1 MPRSPEYVDLFN
13 DSILKTV
20 RKAVSVT
27 RWNPPQFAFFVRAA
41 LHQRSAARRRA
52 AWAARGVHVPPMMI
66 ASITRRCNLNCGGCY
81 AMGQRREDRP
91 ELPVERWR
99 EILSE
104 ADSLGVSI
112 VLVAGGEPFTRPS
125 FMSLTAEFERVLF
138 PVFTNGLLMTPET
151 VTALRRRRNLIPVFS
166 LEGGS
171 RTTDSRRGEGVSARV
186 SRAMKS
192 LSDAGVFYGTSITI
206 TASNHDEVTDPE
218 FIRPLVAGGCR
229 LFFYVEYIPVEEG
242 TEGQVLTESQ
252 KAGLEPLTRLLR
264 SRFNADF
271 IAFPGDEEQYGGCL
285 AAGRGFIHV
294 GPDGSLEPCP
304 FAPYTDVNLSGTSL
318 KDALASDFLRAIRD
332 NHDNLTE
339 TRGGCALWA
348 NREWVRS
355 LLPAPEESAVL
366 SPVPGSELNQKDGSG
381 LRCVPATVPR

>member
-1 MPRSPEYVDLFN
+1 MPQSPAFVNLFN
-13 DSILKTV
+13 DSIMKTV
-20 RKAVSVT
+20 RRAVSVT
-27 RWNPPQFAFFVRAA
+27 RWNPSLFAFFVRAA

-66 ASITRRCNLNCGGCY
+66 GSITRRCNLNCGGCY

-104 ADSLGVSI
+104 ADDMGVSI
-112 VLVAGGEPFTRPS
+112 VMVAGGEPFTRPS
-125 FMSLTAEFERVLF
+125 FMSMTAEFKRMLF
-138 PVFTNGLLMTPET
+138 PVFTNGLLLTPEI
-151 VTALRRRRNLIPVFS
+151 VTTLRRRRNLIPVFS
-166 LEGGS
+166 LEGGAQ
-171 RTTDSRRGEGVSARV
+171 TTDSRRGEGVSARV
-186 SRAMKS
+186 SRAMES
-192 LSDAGVFYGTSITI
+192 LSNAGVFYGTSITI
-206 TASNHDEVTDPE
+206 TRTNHDEVTDPE

-242 TEGQVLTESQ
+242 TEDKVLTESQ
-252 KAGLEPLTRLLR
+252 KAGLEPLTQSLR

-304 FAPYTDVNLSGTSL
+304 FAPYTDVNLSGLSL
-318 KDALASDFLRAIRD
+318 KEALRSDFLRAIRD

-339 TRGGCALWA
+339 TRGGCALWT

-355 LLPAPEESAVL
+355 LLPSPEKSAAL
-366 SPVPGSELNQKDGSG
+366 IPVPGSES
-381 LRCVPATVPR
+381 RVPG

>member
-1 MPRSPEYVDLFN
+1 MPRSPGYVDLFN

-27 RWNPPQFAFFVRAA
+27 RWNPSLFAFFVRAA
-41 LHQRSAARRRA
+41 WHQRSAASRRA

-91 ELPVERWR
+91 ELTVERWR
-99 EILSE
+99 EILTE
-104 ADSLGVSI
+104 ADGLGVSI
-112 VLVAGGEPFTRPS
+112 VMVAGGEPFTRPS
-125 FMSLTAEFERVLF
+125 FMSMTAEFKRVLF

-151 VTALRRRRNLIPVFS
+151 VMTLRRRRNLIPVFS
-166 LEGGS
+166 LEGGV

-186 SRAMKS
+186 SRAMES
-192 LSDAGVFYGTSITI
+192 LSGAGVFYGTSITI
-206 TASNHDEVTDPE
+206 TAANHDEVTDPE

-242 TEGQVLTESQ
+242 TEDKVLTENQ
-252 KAGLEPLTRLLR
+252 KAGLEPLTQSLR
-264 SRFNADF
+264 KRFNADF

-304 FAPYTDVNLSGTSL
+304 FAPYTDVNLSAVSL

-332 NHDNLTE
+332 NHDALTE
-339 TRGGCALWA
+339 TRGGCALWT

-355 LLPAPEESAVL
+355 LLPAPGKSAAP
-366 SPVPGSELNQKDGSG
+366 SPVPSPEF
-381 LRCVPATVPR
+381 RVPR